1 MQPKRLKKL
10 LAIPFF
16 HLRAHIL
23 NTEQIPSVF
32 GAHNII
38 VVKSMVNLH
47 AVNPWHLFKQA
58 QQVLAAQCILC
69 FHQWIYMVNEGCSP
83 LPSLQQHPRGGR
95 REGSIQH
102 REREKWERNRS
113 GSSQLPSNSASPHL

>member
-10 LAIPFF
+10 QAIPFF

-58 QQVLAAQCILC
+58 QQVLEAQCILC
-69 FHQWIYMVNEGCSP
+69 FHQWIYIVNERCSP
-83 LPSLQQHPRGGR
+83 LPSLQQYSSVGDMKTASSTESRRTGR
-95 REGSIQH
+95 EAGLEIYSC
-102 REREKWERNRS
+102 
-113 GSSQLPSNSASPHL
+113 